1 MPIGIDGFQ
10 DDLRSPKLGIGGAN
24 APEGPGAY
32 DRLIRELRAL
42 ADAPV
47 LLEPL
52 AQAWQDRA
60 FETEYARPLLL
71 LAAMRFRAL
80 QNREHPLA
88 LEVLMDAEGPDL
100 AARLREALAD
110 PDLVAVLR
118 ARSVQTNEP
127 GRAFAWGLTAITLGF
142 GHRAFHLADLGC
154 SAGLNLVVDRTA
166 LPFRFGMNKLAGF
179 DFPSP
184 ERRLGLDI
192 APVDARDATEARW
205 LEACIWPGQPERM
218 DRFKACRAVYERR
231 WEGHAPAPELRVHV
245 LGQGQ
250 TRAELEALGSPS
262 GLLPGSPSG
271 LLPGSPSGL
280 LPEALAT
287 IAEARKGATQ
297 PAGTMPVLAYESVV
311 RPYLSASARAAHDA
325 DLWAFLEGGR
335 ERVWAVLEPS
345 EKPSPSTPM
354 TLTVHLVRGGQRHAL
369 PLAQSGYH
377 ASACVIV
384 PGAPKQL
391 TALWMSA

>member
-1 MPIGIDGFQ
+1 MATGIDGFQ
-10 DDLRSPKLGIGGAN
+10 DDLRSPKLGVGGPN

-42 ADAPV
+42 ADAPE
-47 LLEPL
+47 LLSPL
-52 AQAWQDRA
+52 ARAWHGRS

-71 LAAMRFRAL
+71 LASMRFRAL
-80 QNREHPLA
+80 TNPDHPLA
-88 LEVLMDAEGPDL
+88 LEVLLDAEGPDL
-100 AARLREALAD
+100 GMRLREALGD
-110 PDLVAVLR
+110 PDLLPVLAAR
-118 ARSVQTNEP
+118 AIQTNEP
-127 GRAFAWGLTAITLGF
+127 GRAFAWGLSAITLGF

-154 SAGLNLVVDRTA
+154 SAGLNLVVDRTP

-184 ERRLGLDI
+184 EQRVGFDL
-192 APVDARDATEARW
+192 APIDARDPIEARW

-218 DRFKACRAVYERR
+218 DRFKACRQVLERR
-231 WEGHAPAPELRVHV
+231 WEGTAPAPELRVHA
-245 LGQGQ
+245 LGLGH
-250 TRAELEALGSPS
+250 TAAALEALAG
-262 GLLPGSPSG
+262 
-271 LLPGSPSGL
+271 
-280 LPEALAT
+280 
-287 IAEARKGATQ
+287 
-297 PAGTMPVLAYESVV
+297 PANTPVLAYESVV
-311 RPYLSASARAAHDA
+311 RPYLSPAARAAHDA

-335 ERVWAVLEPS
+335 KRLWAVLEPS

-354 TLTVHLVRGGQRHAL
+354 TLTVHFVRGAERHAI

-391 TALWMSA
+391 TALWASA

>member
-10 DDLRSPKLGIGGAN
+10 EDLRSPKLGIGGAN

-32 DRLIRELRAL
+32 DRLIRELRAI
-42 ADAPV
+42 AFAPV

-52 AQAWQDRA
+52 AQAWQGRS

-80 QNREHPLA
+80 DNRDHPLA

-100 AARLREALAD
+100 GLRLREALAD
-110 PDLVAVLR
+110 PDLVPVLR
-118 ARSVQTNEP
+118 TRSVQTNEP
-127 GRAFAWGLTAITLGF
+127 GRAFAWGLTAITLGL

-154 SAGLNLVVDRTA
+154 SAGLNLVVDRTP

-184 ERRLGLDI
+184 ERRVGFDI
-192 APVDARDATEARW
+192 APIDARDATEARW

-218 DRFKACRAVYERR
+218 DRFKACRSVFERR
-231 WEGHAPAPELRVHV
+231 WEGLAPAPELRVHA

-250 TRAELEALGSPS
+250 TRAELEALASAAS
-262 GLLPGSPSG
+262 D
-271 LLPGSPSGL
+271 
-280 LPEALAT
+280 
-287 IAEARKGATQ
+287 R
-297 PAGTMPVLAYESVV
+297 MPVLAYESVV
-311 RPYLSASARAAHDA
+311 RPYLSASARVAHDA

-335 ERVWAVLEPS
+335 ERLWAVLEPS

-354 TLTVHLVRGGQRHAL
+354 TLTVHLVRGGEHHAL

-384 PGAPKQL
+384 PGAPKRL
-391 TALWMSA
+391 TELWGAA